1 MPIYDANN
9 TKIGEVV
16 VRYDITQ
23 KKQYEEMAITDSLTQ
38 IYNRRHFNNI
48 IEQEI
53 NRANREKLI
62 LCLIIL
68 DVDYF
73 KKYNDTYGHIE
84 GDNALKSVAKTL
96 KDNLKRGSDYPFR
109 LGGEEFGILFISE
122 NETKALEFAEDIRRS
137 IEDLHIPHSSSE
149 VTDHITASLGLV
161 AIDFNEVTADKD
173 EFYRL
178 ADSALYQAKENGRN
192 QVFLHANDEME
203 LF

>member
-73 KKYNDTYGHIE
+73 KKYNHTYGHIE